1 MLSTVVIQ
9 FSKRPLLKMSYNIFD
24 YGGGKF
30 RTPSDL
36 FIIFIALV
44 CTVTNLF
51 TIFRKRDS
59 CRVCERFNN
68 GRVDDKIIQNKN
80 FITME
85 VFSSMTKYEDVY
97 VFINKNRDE
106 TIRKYKEIIKNE
118 VFKNFEQ
125 EKGYQ
130 PTEDEKEFIKASV
143 ESIINYKIKKFI
155 HQQKMGKNYQL

>member
-1 MLSTVVIQ
+1 M
-9 FSKRPLLKMSYNIFD
+9 
-24 YGGGKF
+24 
-30 RTPSDL
+30 
-36 FIIFIALV
+36 
-44 CTVTNLF
+44 
-51 TIFRKRDS
+51 
-59 CRVCERFNN
+59 CERFNN